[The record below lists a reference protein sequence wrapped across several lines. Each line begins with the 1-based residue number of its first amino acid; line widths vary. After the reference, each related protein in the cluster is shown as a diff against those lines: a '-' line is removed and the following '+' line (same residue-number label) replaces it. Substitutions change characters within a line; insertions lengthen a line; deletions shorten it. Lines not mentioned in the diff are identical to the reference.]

1 MQENLEI
8 DKGTILK
15 EARIRKGLTQEQL
28 AKEINYTRQ
37 YISRWENGSGFPKD
51 IKTLKKLS
59 DLLSIPLKK
68 ILPEDYLIVNN
79 DDLEKNSNVTD
90 NKANKSFF
98 KNIII
103 VLIVIISIIVA
114 IYAFKTNIYKIDA
127 DCFTG
132 VFSNNIQNRYLE
144 IHSKEPLKNFS
155 KITLYTYDEF
165 GRKDILN
172 SSNTDNVMQ
181 EKIFVNPNEY
191 NLKLI
196 KKCGLFGTVFYKDG
210 KLDNIAFLLNQE
222 NSDNIRAKNNCK
234 LSENKDS
241 NILLKYGFEKDNNSY
256 LYVDKNINIYYD
268 GKEFEAISNGD
279 NDQYSLIPT
288 SDYGFY
294 YYNLVKQNESNDIK
308 MIKYDATKDCSIE
321 KCNNFKDYAEFINLL
336 NKVLEYNEWHL

>member
-15 EARIRKGLTQEQL
+15 EARIRKRLTQEQL

-79 DDLEKNSNVTD
+79 DDLEKKSNVTD

-127 DCFTG
+127 DYFTG
-132 VFSNNIQNRYLE
+132 VYSNNIQNRYLE

-210 KLDNIAFLLNQE
+210 KLDNIAFLLNQK
-222 NSDNIRAKNNCK
+222 NSNELREKNNCK
-234 LSENKDS
+234 LTKTEDND
-241 NILLKYGFEKDNNSY
+241 ILLKYGFKVDNNNY
-256 LYVDKNINIYYD
+256 IYTDKNIDIYYD

-279 NDQYSLIPT
+279 NNQYSLIPT
-288 SDYGFY
+288 SDYGYY
-294 YYNLVKQNESNDIK
+294 YYNLVENDISNSMK
-308 MIKYDATKDCSIE
+308 LIKYDETKDCSIE
-321 KCNNFKDYAEFINLL
+321 KCADFKDYAEFINLL
-336 NKVLEYNEWHL
+336 TKVLEYQK

>member
-1 MQENLEI
+1 M
-8 DKGTILK
+8 
-15 EARIRKGLTQEQL
+15 
-28 AKEINYTRQ
+28 
-37 YISRWENGSGFPKD
+37 
-51 IKTLKKLS
+51 
-59 DLLSIPLKK
+59 
-68 ILPEDYLIVNN
+68 
-79 DDLEKNSNVTD
+79 
-90 NKANKSFF
+90 
-98 KNIII
+98 
-103 VLIVIISIIVA
+103 
-114 IYAFKTNIYKIDA
+114 
-127 DCFTG
+127 
-132 VFSNNIQNRYLE
+132 
-144 IHSKEPLKNFS
+144 
-155 KITLYTYDEF
+155 
-165 GRKDILN
+165 
-172 SSNTDNVMQ
+172 
-181 EKIFVNPNEY
+181 
-191 NLKLI
+191 
-196 KKCGLFGTVFYKDG
+196 FYKDG

-336 NKVLEYNEWHL
+336 NKVLEYNE